1 MIVSDNGK
9 MIKSA
14 SKIIQG
20 VFNEPEMKKYFSE
33 LHVEWTFN
41 LKKATMLGDIFERM
55 IKSEKRCLK
64 KPVGRTSL
72 TYDDFSTFMTKM
84 QGVLSKGGYS

>member
-1 MIVSDNGK
+1 
-9 MIKSA
+9 
-14 SKIIQG
+14 
-20 VFNEPEMKKYFSE
+20 MKKYFSE

-41 LKKATMLGDIFERM
+41 LKKATWLGDIFAM